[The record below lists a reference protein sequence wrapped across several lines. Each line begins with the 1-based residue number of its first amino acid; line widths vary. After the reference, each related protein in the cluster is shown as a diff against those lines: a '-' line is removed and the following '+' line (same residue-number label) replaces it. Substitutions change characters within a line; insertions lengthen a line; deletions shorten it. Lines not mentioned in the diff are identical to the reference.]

1 MDDLREAV
9 RSRAYQLWGRAG
21 RPAGRS
27 QEFWVTAQQEIGGDA
42 AGIPFDPFEPP
53 VDEPPEVAFL
63 HGVPVGMP
71 GERIAEAGVEDDR
84 LADLL
89 PRAPQRPLDD

>member
-9 RSRAYQLWGRAG
+9 RSRAYELWERAG

-27 QEFWVTAQQEIGGDA
+27 EEFWIAAQQEIGGDA
-42 AGIPFDPFEPP
+42 AAIPFDPFEPP

-71 GERIAEAGVEDDR
+71 GERIAEQGVEDDR

-89 PRAPQRPLDD
+89 PRATQRPPDD